1 MVAAIVWG
9 TVLHYLLITF
19 CYAATRIRYSQVRA
33 SGPRRPPVGVDEL
46 DPYELALLAGGRP
59 RVGEV
64 AVAELFLTGRIT
76 AWGPG
81 MVAGVAQQSAP
92 APPGLSDSPFVWAL
106 SVRLAVNRP
115 LAVDRL
121 VSAATCGDAITA
133 VLWRLR
139 RLGLF
144 LPPERLRAM
153 AVLRRAA
160 WLSQLVLGAVT
171 VLAAGFLV
179 GWTVS
184 SAPANRSLVPL
195 LLVVLLGYPFL
206 LHVAF
211 RAAGG
216 LGAVG
221 MAALVVAVSGA
232 VGGFS
237 RAESLVAAVL
247 FGGWFVSYAAYWA
260 TGGRLGPRTV
270 AGDVLLAEARAE
282 LAARRDVRALLQATA
297 VVGLRG
303 LRAGKAL
310 ALGSPRVGR
319 LIAFATACA
328 SSFGA
333 VDRGVGGDFGW
344 DGRRGNWMTRGEVPP
359 LPSPP
364 PRDGHHR
371 DRPPGERP

>member
-92 APPGLSDSPFVWAL
+92 APPGLSDSPFVRAL

-221 MAALVVAVSGA
+221 MAALVVAVSGGRVFAGGVAGCRGAVRGLVRVVRGLLGDRGQAGAAHRCRGRA
-232 VGGFS
+232 VGGGPCGAGS
-237 RAESLVAAVL
+237 APGCAGAAAGDRGGGAARAAGGQGSGAGVAS
-247 FGGWFVSYAAYWA
+247 GGAADRLRHGLRLLLRRRGPGG
-260 TGGRLGPRTV
+260 GGRL
-270 AGDVLLAEARAE
+270 
-282 LAARRDVRALLQATA
+282 
-297 VVGLRG
+297 
-303 LRAGKAL
+303 
-310 ALGSPRVGR
+310 RVGR
-319 LIAFATACA
+319 EAGQLDDARGDPAA
-328 SSFGA
+328 A
-333 VDRGVGGDFGW
+333 VSPAA
-344 DGRRGNWMTRGEVPP
+344 GRA
-359 LPSPP
+359 
-364 PRDGHHR
+364 
-371 DRPPGERP
+371 PPGPAAR

>member
-33 SGPRRPPVGVDEL
+33 YGPRRPPVGVDEL

-92 APPGLSDSPFVWAL
+92 APPGLSDSPFVRAL

-171 VLAAGFLV
+171 VLAAGFRV

-195 LLVVLLGYPFL
+195 LLVVLRGYPFL

-221 MAALVVAVSGA
+221 MAALVAAVSGA
-232 VGGFS
+232 GAGF
-237 RAESLVAAVL
+237 RAESWLPRCCSGLVRVVRGL
-247 FGGWFVSYAAYWA
+247 LGDR
-260 TGGRLGPRTV
+260 GRLGPRTV
-270 AGDVLLAEARAE
+270 AGDVLLAESVRSWQRAGCAGAAAGDRGGGAARA
-282 LAARRDVRALLQATA
+282 
-297 VVGLRG
+297 
-303 LRAGKAL
+303 AGGQ
-310 ALGSPRVGR
+310 GSGAGVASGGR

-328 SSFGA
+328 LLGA
-333 VDRGVGGDFGW
+333 VDRGATSRGTGGGAT
-344 DGRRGNWMTRGEVPP
+344 G
-359 LPSPP
+359 
-364 PRDGHHR
+364 
-371 DRPPGERP
+371 

>member
-1 MVAAIVWG
+1 
-9 TVLHYLLITF
+9 
-19 CYAATRIRYSQVRA
+19 
-33 SGPRRPPVGVDEL
+33 
-46 DPYELALLAGGRP
+46 
-59 RVGEV
+59 
-64 AVAELFLTGRIT
+64 
-76 AWGPG
+76 
-81 MVAGVAQQSAP
+81 
-92 APPGLSDSPFVWAL
+92 
-106 SVRLAVNRP
+106 
-115 LAVDRL
+115 
-121 VSAATCGDAITA
+121 
-133 VLWRLR
+133 
-139 RLGLF
+139 
-144 LPPERLRAM
+144 
-153 AVLRRAA
+153 
-160 WLSQLVLGAVT
+160 
-171 VLAAGFLV
+171 
-179 GWTVS
+179 
-184 SAPANRSLVPL
+184 
-195 LLVVLLGYPFL
+195 
-206 LHVAF
+206 
-211 RAAGG
+211 
-216 LGAVG
+216 
-221 MAALVVAVSGA
+221 VVAVSGA

-344 DGRRGNWMTRGEVPP
+344 DGRRGNWMTRGEIPP

>member
-92 APPGLSDSPFVWAL
+92 APPGLSDSPFVRAL

-216 LGAVG
+216 QG
-221 MAALVVAVSGA
+221 SGA
-232 VGGFS
+232 GVASGG
-237 RAESLVAAVL
+237 AADRL
-247 FGGWFVSYAAYWA
+247 RHGLRLLLRRRGPGG
-260 TGGRLGPRTV
+260 GGRL
-270 AGDVLLAEARAE
+270 
-282 LAARRDVRALLQATA
+282 
-297 VVGLRG
+297 
-303 LRAGKAL
+303 
-310 ALGSPRVGR
+310 RVGR
-319 LIAFATACA
+319 EAGQLDDARGDPAA
-328 SSFGA
+328 A
-333 VDRGVGGDFGW
+333 VSPAA
-344 DGRRGNWMTRGEVPP
+344 GRA
-359 LPSPP
+359 
-364 PRDGHHR
+364 
-371 DRPPGERP
+371 PPGPAAR